1 MNDDNADCA
10 IIIHMSRRY
19 DEVHIPAPKMPEFAA
34 TERLIPIKDL
44 PEWTHPAFAGMEKL
58 NRIQSRVCE
67 KVNCIFYMLQL
78 RSCSYVCVS
87 IRELHAFMVYFVWIC
102 LILRSF
108 NNRCDMMYR
117 PSTEAIICCCALQL
131 VRGRRIARC

>member
-1 MNDDNADCA
+1 MKDDNADCA

-67 KVNCIFYMLQL
+67 KVNCIFICCNYVHV
-78 RSCSYVCVS
+78 RTYVCPYGS
-87 IRELHAFMVYFVWIC
+87 FMLSCFMLYGYV
-102 LILRSF
+102 
-108 NNRCDMMYR
+108 
-117 PSTEAIICCCALQL
+117 
-131 VRGRRIARC
+131 